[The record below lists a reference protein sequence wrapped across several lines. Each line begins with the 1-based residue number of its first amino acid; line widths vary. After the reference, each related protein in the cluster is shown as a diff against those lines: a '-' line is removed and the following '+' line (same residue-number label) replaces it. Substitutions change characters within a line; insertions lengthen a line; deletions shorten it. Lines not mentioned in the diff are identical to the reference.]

1 MFVAEASDKLMALI
15 APVGAVELQRGCDA
29 GDSVWQAHRSD
40 PIAASLGLESSHI

>member
-1 MFVAEASDKLMALI
+1 MFVAEASDKLMALSL
-15 APVGAVELQRGCDA
+15 PLWELSSCDA